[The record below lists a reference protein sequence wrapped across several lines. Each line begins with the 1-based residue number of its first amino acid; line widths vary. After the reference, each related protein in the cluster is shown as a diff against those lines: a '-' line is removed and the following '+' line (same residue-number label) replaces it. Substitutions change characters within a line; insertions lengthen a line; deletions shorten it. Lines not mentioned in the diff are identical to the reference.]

1 MDTINLAMICA
12 TVIGS
17 VFIGS
22 MTLQSK
28 QDKVEKLPEPAKVE
42 YVLVA
47 FGDGVQNSHVGPKFY
62 DVGTDPTKC
71 MKVISYAVKDMA
83 KDLVV
88 MNTAFCVP
96 KDVAEKQT

>member
-1 MDTINLAMICA
+1 MDTINLTIIC
-12 TVIGS
+12 TTIIGS
-17 VFIGS
+17 VFMAFIA
-22 MTLQSK
+22 LQDK
-28 QDKVEKLPEPAKVE
+28 PAKVEKLPEPPKVE

-47 FGDGVQNSHVGPKFY
+47 FGDGVQNSQVGPKFY

-71 MKVISYAVKDMA
+71 MKAIEFAAKDMA
-83 KDLVV
+83 NDLVV